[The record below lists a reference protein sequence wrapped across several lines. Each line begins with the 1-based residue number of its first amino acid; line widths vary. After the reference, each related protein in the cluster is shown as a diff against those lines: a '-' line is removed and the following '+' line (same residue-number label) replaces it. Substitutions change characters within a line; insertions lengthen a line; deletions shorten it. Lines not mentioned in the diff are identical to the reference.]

1 MELNIYQILDF
12 AGTFV
17 FAISGVRLATEKK
30 MDIFGAII
38 IGFATAVGGGT
49 IRDLLLGATPVAW
62 IQNPVYLYLIVS
74 AVFTGAL
81 FDRYIFEL
89 KNMLLIFDSIGLGV
103 FTLAGMQK
111 AFDYGI
117 NTEYALIM
125 GMTTATAGG
134 IIRDIL
140 ANEVPLILQK
150 EIYATACLAGG
161 MLFLLLQSYEAGIP
175 LSTFITIIFIT
186 ALRTLVVRYNIAFP
200 KLKKQ

>member
-74 AVFTGAL
+74 AVFAGVL
-81 FDRYIFEL
+81 LDRYIFKL

-111 AFDYGI
+111 AFEYGI
-117 NTEYALIM
+117 STEYALIM

-161 MLFLLLQSYEAGIP
+161 VLFLLLQSNGVSVRINTP
-175 LSTFITIIFIT
+175 VTIVFITV
-186 ALRTLVVRYNIAFP
+186 LRTLVVRYNIAFP
-200 KLKKQ
+200 NLKK